1 LSDTQAEPRRT
12 RLSAV
17 WLIPLAAALIGLW
30 LVFSYLSSQGPVITL
45 TLADAEGINAG
56 KTPVKTRNVQ
66 VGLVESVRLSDDMSH
81 TLLTVQM
88 QSDTDRM
95 LARDTRFWVVKP
107 RISREGVSGLNTVLS
122 GSYIELMPGESSKKG
137 KRFQVQ
143 DSPPP
148 ETTGAGLFLKL
159 VSAAGTNV
167 DVGDPVNFRSLK
179 VGRVVETRFNAADKR
194 FHHRIFIQKPY
205 DVLVSDSSRFW
216 QVNGL
221 GFQLDAR
228 GFQAQIHSLEA
239 LIGGGIT
246 FAVPDGNMRAGDPV
260 EDEREFTLH
269 NDEESARRALY
280 TDTLDYVL
288 LVERSVRGLKSGAPV
303 EYRGIRVGTVE
314 QVAWGFGQSGPATIS
329 SAPIPVLIRLE
340 PQRITHQNHEDTAQW
355 RQEIDRMIGDGL
367 RASLKPGNL
376 LTGSL
381 FVDLD
386 FHPESPAN
394 SGGERYADLAVFP
407 TVNSGG
413 ISKIEDQIQQLL
425 DTLNDLPMESIAG
438 NLNRNLDNLAD
449 ATRRLDTLL
458 ANPALNALPERL
470 TGTLGALEGTLQ
482 GWQSGGEGY
491 QQLQGT
497 LQKLDRLL
505 NEAEPLLD
513 TLNRQPN
520 ALIFQRQPAPD
531 PQPRGP
537 RQ

>member
-1 LSDTQAEPRRT
+1 MSDTQAEPRRT

-45 TLADAEGINAG
+45 KLTDAEGINAG

-95 LARDTRFWVVKP
+95 LAEDTRFWVVKP

-122 GSYIELMPGESSKKG
+122 GSYLELMPGESGKKG

-143 DSPPP
+143 DTPPP
-148 ETTGAGLFLKL
+148 EKTGAGLFLKL
-159 VSAAGTNV
+159 VSEAGTNV
-167 DVGDPVNFRSLK
+167 DVSDPVHFRSLK

-216 QVNGL
+216 QINGL

-260 EDEREFTLH
+260 KDEREFTLH

-288 LVERSVRGLKSGAPV
+288 LVERSVRGLKTGAPV

-314 QVAWGFGQSGPATIS
+314 QVAWSFAQSGPGTIS

-340 PQRITHQNHEDTAQW
+340 PQRITHQSREDTQRW
-355 RQEIDRMIGDGL
+355 RQEIDRMIDDGL

-376 LTGSL
+376 LTGAL

-386 FHPESPAN
+386 FHADTPAAN
-394 SGGERYADLAVFP
+394 SGERYADVAVFP
-407 TVNSGG
+407 TIDSGG
-413 ISKIEDQIQQLL
+413 ISKIEDKIQRLL
-425 DTLNDLPMESIAG
+425 DTLNNLPMESIAG
-438 NLNRNLDNLAD
+438 NLNRNLDNLAG
-449 ATRRLDTLL
+449 TTQRLEALL
-458 ANPALNALPERL
+458 ADPALNALPERL

-482 GWQSGGEGY
+482 GWQTGGDGY

-505 NEAEPLLD
+505 NDAEPLLD

-531 PQPRGP
+531 PQPRGS